1 VNGNILIVDDDDD
14 TAILLRDSL
23 RKRGFDVDAVNSA
36 QQCLEHLRTDPAD
49 VVVTDVQMSGM
60 SGIDL
65 CQELRQRYPDL
76 LTLVLTGQG
85 GLETAIAAIRAGAY
99 DFITK
104 PVKVDALAIAVTRA
118 LDHLTLKREVKRL
131 RQHVDRDM
139 PIDGI
144 AGSSPAIRETIEMI
158 RRVSDSD
165 ATVLVTGE
173 SGTGKE
179 LVARALHNLSPRR
192 DQPFVAVNCAAMP
205 APLLESELFGHV
217 RGAFTDAKRSRAGLF
232 VQAGAGTIFLDE
244 IGEMPIEMQVK
255 LLRVL
260 QERKVRPV
268 GGDEEVPFEARVVTA
283 TNRDLET
290 EVEEKRFREDLFYR
304 INVVAIPVPP
314 LRARAGDILQLAQYF
329 LKRIAGR
336 TSKPVQGI
344 SGPAARLLM
353 DYDWPGNVRE
363 LENCMERA
371 VALCRLDEVTVDDL
385 PSKVQE
391 HQSSKIVITTESPGE
406 LITLDEMERRYV
418 RQVLNAV
425 GGNKTHAARILGID
439 RRSLYRRLE
448 EPRHDAKPADTNSH
462 GHARTT
468 SPPPMAHPPHGAHG
482 SNGHA
487 GAAAGAG
494 AGHPGEAE

>member
-1 VNGNILIVDDDDD
+1 MDSLAEERYDLAVNGTILIVDDDDD
-14 TAILLRDSL
+14 TAVLLRDSL

-49 VVVTDVQMSGM
+49 VVVTDVQMAGM

-76 LTLVLTGQG
+76 LPIVLTGQG
-85 GLETAIAAIRAGAY
+85 GLDTAIAAIRAGAY

-104 PVKVDALAIAVTRA
+104 PVKVDALAIAVGRA
-118 LDHLTLKREVKRL
+118 LEHLSLKREVKRL
-131 RQHVDRDM
+131 RTAADRDT

-158 RRVSDSD
+158 RRVADSD

-179 LVARALHNLSPRR
+179 LVAKALHNLSPRR

-314 LRARAGDILQLAQYF
+314 LRSRAGDILLLAQFF

-336 TSKPVQGI
+336 TNKPVQGI

-363 LENCMERA
+363 LENCVERA
-371 VALCRLDEVTVDDL
+371 VALSRGSEIDVDDL
-385 PSKVQE
+385 PAKVVE
-391 HQSSKIVITTESPGE
+391 HKSTRIELSTESPAQM
-406 LITLDEMERRYV
+406 LTLDEMQHRYV
-418 RQVLNAV
+418 RQVLAAV
-425 GGNKTHAARILGID
+425 GGNKTQAAQILGID
-439 RRSLYRRLE
+439 RRSIYRRLE
-448 EPRHDAKPADTNSH
+448 TPANKPAES
-462 GHARTT
+462 
-468 SPPPMAHPPHGAHG
+468 
-482 SNGHA
+482 
-487 GAAAGAG
+487 
-494 AGHPGEAE
+494 